1 MMKRLFV
8 EEMASLSDRYGKRIG
23 VFDLNEAKVIH
34 VKQQGHVQGRLNRSQ
49 GQRNRIVSRN
59 RGQDF
64 RAVGG

>member
-23 VFDLNEAKVIH
+23 VFDLDEAKVIH

-49 GQRNRIVSRN
+49 GNRIVSRN

>member
-23 VFDLNEAKVIH
+23 VFDLDEAKVIH

-49 GQRNRIVSRN
+49 GRNRVVSRN

-64 RAVGG
+64 RTVGG

>member
-8 EEMASLSDRYGKRIG
+8 GEMASLSDRYGKRIG
-23 VFDLNEAKVIH
+23 VFDLDEAKVIH

-49 GQRNRIVSRN
+49 GRNRIVSRN

>member
-8 EEMASLSDRYGKRIG
+8 GEMASLSDRYGKRIG
-23 VFDLNEAKVIH
+23 VFDLDEAKVIH

-49 GQRNRIVSRN
+49 LRNRIVSRN